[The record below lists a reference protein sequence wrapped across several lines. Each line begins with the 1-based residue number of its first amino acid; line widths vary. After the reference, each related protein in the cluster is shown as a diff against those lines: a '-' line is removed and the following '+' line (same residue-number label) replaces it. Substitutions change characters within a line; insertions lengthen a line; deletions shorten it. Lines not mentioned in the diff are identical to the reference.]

1 MLSGFVLSHKL
12 YIKMYKYKYKQP
24 GSLDKLVW
32 VKKTNKTEL
41 TEWANRTLLFNFV
54 SGAGAE

>member
-32 VKKTNKTEL
+32 VKKNKQ
-41 TEWANRTLLFNFV
+41 NRV
-54 SGAGAE
+54 DRVGK